1 MKQLPE
7 SLVDFHVHLFPDKG
21 FDAIWKFFEAMSQVE
36 VRYKMYYKECINY
49 LNKQDV
55 SPIVYSNYAHKKGIA
70 EPMNEW
76 NIQVLEEFSDLFC
89 FTPYHPDDERALEY
103 TERMLAHPRVV
114 GVKMHFEVQKFYP
127 NDERLYP
134 LYELIIDRG
143 KRLLLHIGNGPSGN
157 EFVGFAHIRKL
168 LDRFPNLPVNIPHM
182 GCYEFSQFM
191 TLLDD
196 HPNIYLDTAFTF
208 WPDLPFSFNLGRETL
223 ENHKDRI
230 LYGSDFPN
238 VILPRESEIEQ
249 LLAFNLS
256 DDFYEKVFYKN
267 GLNLL
272 KQVCPDAFL

>member
-1 MKQLPE
+1 MKKMPE

-21 FDAIWKFFEAMSQVE
+21 FDAIWKFFETMSQME
-36 VRYKMYYKECINY
+36 VRYKLYHMECIKY
-49 LNKQDV
+49 LNDQGV
-55 SPIVYSNYAHKKGIA
+55 NPIVYSNYAHKKGIA

-76 NIQVLEEFSDLFC
+76 NIQVLDEFSDLFC
-89 FTPYHPDDERALEY
+89 FTPYHPDDEQALAY

-114 GVKMHFEVQKFYP
+114 GVKIHFEVQKFYP

-134 LYELIIDRG
+134 LY
-143 KRLLLHIGNGPSGN
+143 
-157 EFVGFAHIRKL
+157 
-168 LDRFPNLPVNIPHM
+168 
-182 GCYEFSQFM
+182 
-191 TLLDD
+191 D

-208 WPDLPFSFNLGRETL
+208 WPDLPFSFNLGVETL
-223 ENHKDRI
+223 EKYQDRI

-238 VILPRESEIEQ
+238 VVLPREGEIEQ
-249 LLAFNLS
+249 LLAFDLS